1 MDIVKDTINDVMNDY
16 DKLMIDVIEKYNIT
30 MRFEETKPGSVLSD
44 ITYIELDLKSI
55 GISSNVILRP
65 NEKAYNNKHGL
76 YDLLEILSRVI
87 LRHDFMSFYT
97 YAESKKRG
105 VWDDI
110 VSQYNNWKDIKV
122 FIEGRMEDI
131 VDE

>member
-1 MDIVKDTINDVMNDY
+1 MDIVKDTINDTMNDY
-16 DKLMIDVIEKYNIT
+16 DKLMRDVIEKYNIT
-30 MRFEETKPGSVLSD
+30 MRFGETKPGSVLSN
-44 ITYIELDLKSI
+44 ITYIELDLTSI
-55 GISSNVILRP
+55 GISSNVTLRP

-87 LRHDFMSFYT
+87 LRHDLMSFYT
-97 YAESKKRG
+97 YAELKKRG